1 MSREIKFR
9 AWDKHH
15 NSMEYIND
23 LYWFEENGIHDFN
36 DDNYIFM
43 QNTGLKD
50 KNGKEIYDSDIVKV
64 TWGSGKIVF
73 YEVKYCGSLGYHYLR
88 DTKNKEDD
96 DIICIYDY
104 SQMDVI
110 GNVFDNPKLLK
121 NKQ

>member
-9 AWDKHH
+9 AWDKRH

-36 DDNYIFM
+36 DDNYAFM

-73 YEVKYCGSLGYHYLR
+73 YEVKYCESLGYHYLR

-110 GNVFDNPKLLK
+110 GNVFNNPELLK
-121 NKQ
+121 NK

>member
-9 AWDKHH
+9 AWDKRH

-36 DDNYIFM
+36 NDNYIFM

-110 GNVFDNPKLLK
+110 GNVFDNPELLK
-121 NKQ
+121 NK

>member
-36 DDNYIFM
+36 NDNYIFM

-50 KNGKEIYDSDIVKV
+50 KNGKEIYDGDIVKV

-73 YEVKYCGSLGYHYLR
+73 YEVKYCESLGYHYLR

-110 GNVFDNPKLLK
+110 GNVFNNPELLK
-121 NKQ
+121 NK

>member
-9 AWDKHH
+9 AWDKRH

-23 LYWFEENGIHDFN
+23 LYWFEENEIHDFN

-110 GNVFDNPKLLK
+110 GNAFNNPELLK
-121 NKQ
+121 NK

>member
-9 AWDKHH
+9 AWDKRH

-73 YEVKYCGSLGYHYLR
+73 YVVKYCESLGYHFLR

-110 GNVFDNPKLLK
+110 GNVFDNPELLK
-121 NKQ
+121 NK

>member
-9 AWDKHH
+9 AWDKRH

-73 YEVKYCGSLGYHYLR
+73 YEVKYCESLGYHYLR

-110 GNVFDNPKLLK
+110 GNVFNNPELLK
-121 NKQ
+121 NK

>member
-88 DTKNKEDD
+88 DTKNKEDN

-110 GNVFDNPKLLK
+110 GNVFDNPELLK
-121 NKQ
+121 NK

>member
-50 KNGKEIYDSDIVKV
+50 KNGQ
-64 TWGSGKIVF
+64 
-73 YEVKYCGSLGYHYLR
+73 
-88 DTKNKEDD
+88 
-96 DIICIYDY
+96 DIIMISSSYTFKNIKNRNPISFRLQIPHLFIYRKKELTLICLY
-104 SQMDVI
+104 I
-110 GNVFDNPKLLK
+110 EY
-121 NKQ
+121 

>member
-9 AWDKHH
+9 AWDKRH

-50 KNGKEIYDSDIVKV
+50 KNGREIYDSDIVKV
-64 TWGSGKIVF
+64 TWGSGKIVC
-73 YEVKYCGSLGYHYLR
+73 YEVKYCESLGYHYLR

-110 GNVFDNPKLLK
+110 GNVFDNPELLK
-121 NKQ
+121 NK

>member
-50 KNGKEIYDSDIVKV
+50 KNGREIYDSDIVKV

-110 GNVFDNPKLLK
+110 GNVFDNPELLK
-121 NKQ
+121 NK

>member
-104 SQMDVI
+104 SQMDII
-110 GNVFDNPKLLK
+110 GNVFDNPELLK
-121 NKQ
+121 NK

>member
-1 MSREIKFR
+1 MSRKIKFR
-9 AWDKHH
+9 AWDKRH

-36 DDNYIFM
+36 NDNYIFM

-73 YEVKYCGSLGYHYLR
+73 YEAKYCESLGYRYLR

-110 GNVFDNPKLLK
+110 GNVFNNPELLK
-121 NKQ
+121 NK

>member
-1 MSREIKFR
+1 MNREIKFR

-23 LYWFEENGIHDFN
+23 LHWFEENGIHDLN
-36 DDNYIFM
+36 DDNYVFM

-50 KNGKEIYDSDIVKV
+50 KNGEEIYDGDIVKV
-64 TWGSGKIVF
+64 TWGSGKIVS
-73 YEVKYCGSLGYHYLR
+73 YEVKYYGSLGYHYLR

-96 DIICIYDY
+96 DIICIYDH

-110 GNVFDNPKLLK
+110 GNIFNNPELLK

>member
-9 AWDKHH
+9 AWDKRH

-73 YEVKYCGSLGYHYLR
+73 YEVKYCESLGYHYLR

-96 DIICIYDY
+96 DIICVYDY

-110 GNVFDNPKLLK
+110 GNVFDNTELLK
-121 NKQ
+121 NK

>member
-64 TWGSGKIVF
+64 TWGSGKIVC
-73 YEVKYCGSLGYHYLR
+73 YEVKYCESLGYHYLR

-110 GNVFDNPKLLK
+110 GNVFDNPELLK
-121 NKQ
+121 NK